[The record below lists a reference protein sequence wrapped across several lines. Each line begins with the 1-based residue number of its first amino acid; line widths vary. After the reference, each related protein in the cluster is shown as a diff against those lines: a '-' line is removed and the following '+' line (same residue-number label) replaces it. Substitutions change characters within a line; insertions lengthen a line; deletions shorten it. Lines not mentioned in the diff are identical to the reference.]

1 MRIGGWLRLWIVITV
16 LYGCG
21 VAVIAYGERPT
32 LEQLQYNWV
41 RDAADIVATKIS
53 DAQGKKVAG
62 YEIRDQ
68 WVATKNDAAVIE
80 LLEKIESAHNE
91 KQGLFS
97 SDVAKINAKHR
108 QIVSQLESQRVSHFL
123 LSLTWWL
130 GPSLLVLTLGLSVGW
145 VIGVGPFP
153 WTVLRLGHKRL
164 STGPCAGA

>member
-21 VAVIAYGERPT
+21 VAVIAYSERPT

-41 RDAADIVATKIS
+41 RDAADTVATKLS
-53 DAQGKKVAG
+53 DAQGNKVAG

-68 WVATKNDAAVIE
+68 WVTNKSDAAVIE
-80 LLEKIESAHNE
+80 LLEKMESVPNE

-108 QIVSQLESQRVSHFL
+108 QFISQLGNQQVNHFL
-123 LSLTWWL
+123 LSLVWWL
-130 GPSLLVLTLGLSVGW
+130 GPSILVLALGSSMGW
-145 VIGVGPFP
+145 VIKGFRGN
-153 WTVLRLGHKRL
+153 R
-164 STGPCAGA
+164 A